1 MRKGVKKIIEK
12 LLDDVT
18 YNSYGLFLCVNKQS
32 TKNERLSALLNFLDS
47 AKIN

>member
-1 MRKGVKKIIEK
+1 MDDESKIIEK

-18 YNSYGLFLCVNKQS
+18 SHSYGLFLCVNKQS

-47 AKIN
+47 TR